1 MPISAET
8 LAKYRATRPAVLVE
22 TGSGSGE
29 GIRRALQ
36 AGFRE
41 VRSVEL
47 SDHWYRHCVHEFWN
61 NPEVTLYHGLSEEFL
76 EVMLKPF
83 VVPVTIFLDGHY
95 AGDGTSHGPKS
106 CPLMEELAIIGRH
119 SVKTHTLIVDDLR
132 VWRRDDPTIGFGVD
146 EIIEAVKR
154 INPDY
159 VIGYEDGEVE
169 RDILTARVKE

>member
-8 LAKYRATRPAVLVE
+8 LAKYRLDLPFGFIE

-36 AGFRE
+36 AGYRD

-47 SDHWYRHCVHEFWN
+47 SKHWYQHCVHEFWN
-61 NPEVTLYHGLSEEFL
+61 NPEVRLYHGLSEELL
-76 EVMLKPF
+76 EAMLKPF

-95 AGDGTSHGPKS
+95 AGDGTSHGPVS
-106 CPLMEELAIIGRH
+106 CPLLEELAIIGRH
-119 SVKTHTLIVDDLR
+119 PVKTHTILIDDLR
-132 VWRRDDPTIGFGVD
+132 CWRRDDPTIGFGVD

-159 VIGYEDGEVE
+159 VIGYEDGEVPG
-169 RDILTARVKE
+169 DILTARVKA